1 MAMREGPLRRRL
13 REWRERKPETRGQEE
28 IERHPTTDKIV
39 GVHGKTVRVVLFPDW
54 ILNYV
59 EFETTEEKDALRKA
73 LMKLEFE
80 EELKIVK
87 VTDKRIY
94 FEET

>member
-1 MAMREGPLRRRL
+1 MAYEGSIRRRI

-39 GVHGKTVRVVLFPDW
+39 GVHGKTVRVVVLPDW
-54 ILNYV
+54 LINYV
-59 EFETTEEKDALRKA
+59 EFDTKEEKEALRKT
-73 LMKLEFE
+73 LMGLEFE
-80 EELKIVK
+80 EELKILRI
-87 VTDKRIY
+87 TDQRIY